1 MQPMESSTFTAE
13 LVRTPNRM
21 VVRVAGRLV
30 ASGHRPV
37 GGCLD
42 VAPGADLGLDLSAVS
57 HMDASGLG
65 LLAEFVRNVQA
76 QGRRVSIVAAN
87 RRVRTLLELTR
98 LDALLDRSGREP
110 RVAA

>member
-1 MQPMESSTFTAE
+1 MKPSSFTAE

-30 ASGHRPV
+30 ASENRPMW

-42 VAPGADLGLDLSAVS
+42 VAAGADLGLDLSAVS

-65 LLAEFVRNVQA
+65 LLAEFVQHARA
-76 QGRRVSIVAAN
+76 QGRQVCIVAAN
-87 RRVRTLLELTR
+87 RRVRTLLTLTQ
-98 LDALLDRSGREP
+98 LDSLLDRSCREP

>member
-1 MQPMESSTFTAE
+1 MESSTFTAE

-37 GGCLD
+37 WGGCLD

-98 LDALLDRSGREP
+98 LDALLDRSARAP